1 MLSKDIDVVIDAID
15 GLNSKVNLICKAKEN
30 GLAIISSMG
39 AAGKTDASKIKIS
52 DLFETSVCP
61 LARFVRR
68 RLRRQGVSEN
78 IQCVYSEEPP
88 NNNTKALLLKSE
100 EELNPDLN
108 SELIREPD
116 HGRERPPLGTV
127 PYVTGIFGLMLAN
140 LTIDTILN

>member
-1 MLSKDIDVVIDAID
+1 
-15 GLNSKVNLICKAKEN
+15 
-30 GLAIISSMG
+30 MG